1 MLFPLLFALDVADA
15 GQDAVVSA
23 RADQYVWSSSGFS
36 LPAGAGSIAASE
48 VAVLGR
54 GAVGLT
60 DELDAR
66 ATLCVACTLLLMP
79 SGFASM
85 EYDIKA
91 SQTFRVAVNGT
102 VGGIASVFWPM
113 KARMVRG
120 GTMVTLG
127 RIRNHVSLGGGV
139 WYGGFGWGDDEPYG
153 AGVGADLRM
162 AGYTRLADQLALV
175 GEVQV
180 TGDPV
185 SDLSWQENLA
195 GNWGAAGRLLFDPV
209 SIDLGAAGLFF
220 FEETETDT
228 PTNIVPWLEVAYSW
242 GS

>member
-1 MLFPLLFALDVADA
+1 MLFPLLFALEVAEA
-15 GQDAVVSA
+15 GQEAVVSA

-48 VAVLGR
+48 IAVLGR
-54 GAVGLT
+54 GSIGLT

-91 SQTFRVAVNGT
+91 SKSLRIAVNGT
-102 VGGIASVFWPM
+102 VGGLASVFWPM

-120 GTMVTLG
+120 GTMVTVG
-127 RIRNHVSLGGGV
+127 RIRNHLSVGGGA
-139 WYGGFGWGDDEPYG
+139 WYGGFGWGEDDPYG
-153 AGVGADLRM
+153 AGLALDVRI
-162 AGYTRLADQLALV
+162 AGYTRVAEKLALV
-175 GEVQV
+175 GEAQI

-185 SDLSWQENLA
+185 GELSYAESGG

-209 SIDLGAAGLFF
+209 SVDLGAAGLFF
-220 FEETETDT
+220 FEETEDAPGTSV
-228 PTNIVPWLEVAYSW
+228 VPWVEVAYSW